1 MTTVKILGRKGHEEL
16 KDLTPEEAKEV
27 IDKLESVE
35 GLRFFVVDLET
46 KKVLKELELQED
58 QELAVIPIIRGG

>member
-27 IDKLESVE
+27 IENLEGVE
-35 GLRFFVVDLET
+35 GLRFFVVDLAT
-46 KKVLKELELQED
+46 KKVVKELVLQED
-58 QELAVIPIIRGG
+58 QELAVIPVIRGG